1 MLKNLQKMKHHVVT
15 VSVCAVEKM
24 VREIEATG
32 AEFIAVPEMKNMLEM
47 KRTPYFPIIA
57 GYSQIE
63 RIVKEKSIDIIHA
76 QDFHSILRSF
86 LAAIRLKKGFV
97 FTQPGGPNIPKM
109 GPKKTD
115 TVLFSQENMD
125 YHKQAGKENLHLIR
139 ARIDTTE
146 YYPAPIEGD
155 FIEKGLFPASGKKI
169 VMAVRLFETKRA
181 FLKSVV
187 EAARIYANMPEPPRI
202 CVAGEGPM
210 LSELLE
216 ESRQINI
223 ASASGPV
230 IRFIG
235 PIFKPEEMARFYNY
249 SDLVIG
255 SGRGILEA
263 MACGKPVVILGENYE
278 AEVVGPDNIK
288 DIAYYNFSGRHF
300 RNRNMSCETLS
311 DLLLRLVK
319 DTNQMRRLGEY
330 CLEYIRTKMDARLGA
345 EQLVEVYNMAVE
357 RKSVLTDLLAWY
369 IDTMYHSLLET
380 TKKRIFAGR
389 K

>member
-1 MLKNLQKMKHHVVT
+1 MLKNLQKMKHHAVT

-32 AEFIAVPEMKNMLEM
+32 AEFIAVPEMKNILEM
-47 KRTPYFPIIA
+47 KRAPYFPIIA
-57 GYSQIE
+57 GYRQIE
-63 RIVKEKSIDIIHA
+63 RIVREKSIDIIHA
-76 QDFHSILRSF
+76 QDFHSIMRAF

-146 YYPAPIEGD
+146 YYPASVEGD

-187 EAARIYANMPEPPRI
+187 EAARIYADMPEPPRI

-216 ESRQINI
+216 ESRQINN
-223 ASASGPV
+223 AGASGPV
-230 IRFIG
+230 LRFIG
-235 PIFKPEEMARFYNY
+235 PIFKPEEMTRFYNY

-278 AEVVGPDNIK
+278 AEVVGPDNIE

-300 RNRNMSCETLS
+300 RNRKMPCETLS

-319 DTNQMRRLGEY
+319 DTDQMRRLGEY
-330 CLEYIRTKMDARLGA
+330 CLDYIRNKMDARLGA
-345 EQLVEVYNMAVE
+345 EQLVQVYDMAIE

-369 IDTMYHSLLET
+369 IDTMYHSILET